1 MIYLLLKINGEYEAI
16 IQEDLESIATAADIE
31 NIIEMIKNE
40 RKVSNVEIV
49 SYKNIERPEQY
60 LDKDIRYVV
69 KYLDRDRDVVDYKD
83 IVVPEGIVSFD
94 ALQHLVDY
102 IHEKYQVALYLLDWQ
117 VTKILV
123 RGDDS

>member
-117 VTKILV
+117 VTKVLV